1 MYLLMGFD
9 SPPLFTIM
17 YPFWI
22 PPPPPLIPRAYLTDG
37 PFLNQKTL
45 YSLKYNH
52 LKKQNYLRKNKWQES
67 IQKNI
72 QESSINQKSNNTMSV
87 IVCMGNTFVNKNFCL
102 VARIASL
109 DTAGLDLL
117 TFRILEP
124 HTSKDIDLD
133 VSYIFSHHYY
143 STLQLSL
150 I

>member
-1 MYLLMGFD
+1 
-9 SPPLFTIM
+9 
-17 YPFWI
+17 
-22 PPPPPLIPRAYLTDG
+22 
-37 PFLNQKTL
+37 
-45 YSLKYNH
+45 
-52 LKKQNYLRKNKWQES
+52 
-67 IQKNI
+67 
-72 QESSINQKSNNTMSV
+72 MSV
-87 IVCMGNTFVNKNFCL
+87 IVCTGNTFVNKNFCL